1 MLFII
6 SPVGDKI
13 GGKYSYLTKRGEA
26 LGEKNELVLIG
37 QRIREIRISKGMTQA
52 ELAEAAHLATSVIS
66 DVELGKSNM
75 WIVTFCKIVEAL
87 QVSSDSILRPDVPQV
102 NDLYQ
107 HEYSV
112 LLSDC
117 TPTEIEALMRITK
130 EIKETL
136 RKKDN

>member
-1 MLFII
+1 M
-6 SPVGDKI
+6 V
-13 GGKYSYLTKRGEA
+13 
-26 LGEKNELVLIG
+26 EKNELVLIG

-75 WIVTFCKIVEAL
+75 WLVTFCKIVEAL

-107 HEYSV
+107 NEYSV